1 MNKKTVDDEIDI
13 VELTQTLLKNKL
25 KVSLIIILSISLGF
39 IYTLN
44 QKPLYQVNTEIKPIS
59 IIDEFEYQTYN
70 SYIKKKSLVLVGEE
84 DAKRLSIL
92 NNFKEY
98 DKDFLMSLFI
108 DKLIEKSSLNNI
120 LKEANFINEENYQ
133 NSEDYDN
140 AINGLSS
147 AIKIYLP
154 EEGRLSNWVIRY
166 HTSDLEKWKKFLIF
180 VDGFVNEEIRKY
192 LEKKFNNQIKTEK
205 KLKEYQIND
214 LEIEIKDLSRTNENQ
229 ANQASYLEQLGEL
242 ERAKR
247 MLVANLIANK
257 DIDRMQIIFNST
269 PILKSDNFYAAQIMY
284 NSSKFQ
290 NINKVNKLAVVL
302 LTGLIGLAIALF
314 YLYILMAL
322 RKRK

>member
-1 MNKKTVDDEIDI
+1 
-13 VELTQTLLKNKL
+13 
-25 KVSLIIILSISLGF
+25 
-39 IYTLN
+39 
-44 QKPLYQVNTEIKPIS
+44 
-59 IIDEFEYQTYN
+59 
-70 SYIKKKSLVLVGEE
+70 
-84 DAKRLSIL
+84 
-92 NNFKEY
+92 
-98 DKDFLMSLFI
+98 MS
-108 DKLIEKSSLNNI
+108 DS
-120 LKEANFINEENYQ
+120 NY
-133 NSEDYDN
+133 
-140 AINGLSS
+140 
-147 AIKIYLP
+147 
-154 EEGRLSNWVIRY
+154 
-166 HTSDLEKWKKFLIF
+166 
-180 VDGFVNEEIRKY
+180 
-192 LEKKFNNQIKTEK
+192 NQI
-205 KLKEYQIND
+205 LDGLQDQIND
-214 LEIEIKDLSRTNENQ
+214 LEIEIKDLSQINENQ

>member
-1 MNKKTVDDEIDI
+1 
-13 VELTQTLLKNKL
+13 
-25 KVSLIIILSISLGF
+25 
-39 IYTLN
+39 
-44 QKPLYQVNTEIKPIS
+44 
-59 IIDEFEYQTYN
+59 
-70 SYIKKKSLVLVGEE
+70 
-84 DAKRLSIL
+84 
-92 NNFKEY
+92 
-98 DKDFLMSLFI
+98 MS
-108 DKLIEKSSLNNI
+108 DS
-120 LKEANFINEENYQ
+120 NY
-133 NSEDYDN
+133 
-140 AINGLSS
+140 
-147 AIKIYLP
+147 
-154 EEGRLSNWVIRY
+154 
-166 HTSDLEKWKKFLIF
+166 
-180 VDGFVNEEIRKY
+180 
-192 LEKKFNNQIKTEK
+192 NQI
-205 KLKEYQIND
+205 LDGLQDQIND
-214 LEIEIKDLSRTNENQ
+214 LEIEIKDLSRINENQ